1 MLDDKDIRTISL
13 TSLRSKVAVVLQD
26 VFLYNTSIYE
36 NVTLGDDDFSIE
48 EVIEAA
54 KEVGVH
60 DFIAQLEGG
69 YQFQVKERGGVL
81 SSGQRQLISFLR
93 AYIRKPH
100 LLILD
105 EATSSVDSS
114 AEELIQKATK
124 VITKNRTSLIIAHRL
139 STIKNAHRILVLDK
153 GKIVEEGTHKS
164 LLKEKGQYYELYQ
177 HQFLREENIMI
188 KESI

>member
-1 MLDDKDIRTISL
+1 MFF
-13 TSLRSKVAVVLQD
+13 QF
-26 VFLYNTSIYE
+26 FLYP
-36 NVTLGDDDFSIE
+36 F
-48 EVIEAA
+48 
-54 KEVGVH
+54 
-60 DFIAQLEGG
+60 
-69 YQFQVKERGGVL
+69 
-81 SSGQRQLISFLR
+81 
-93 AYIRKPH
+93 
-100 LLILD
+100 LILD
-105 EATSSVDSS
+105 FIDFSTSAIAASVDSS

-139 STIKNAHRILVLDK
+139 STIKNADRILVLDK